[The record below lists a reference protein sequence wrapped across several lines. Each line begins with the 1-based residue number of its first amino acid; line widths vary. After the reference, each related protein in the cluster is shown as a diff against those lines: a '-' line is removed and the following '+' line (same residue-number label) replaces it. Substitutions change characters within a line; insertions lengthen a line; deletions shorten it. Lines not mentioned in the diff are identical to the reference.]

1 MTNIKTFKISD
12 ELFSG
17 YTVHIDMDYF
27 DTLEDVCAQIK
38 RTLIIFLEQ
47 HNLEILKGKAK
58 QLKLHYH
65 DYNLGQVLMEDRG
78 RDFWVCSHC

>member
-38 RTLIIFLEQ
+38 RTLIIFL
-47 HNLEILKGKAK
+47 GTT
-58 QLKLHYH
+58 
-65 DYNLGQVLMEDRG
+65 
-78 RDFWVCSHC
+78 